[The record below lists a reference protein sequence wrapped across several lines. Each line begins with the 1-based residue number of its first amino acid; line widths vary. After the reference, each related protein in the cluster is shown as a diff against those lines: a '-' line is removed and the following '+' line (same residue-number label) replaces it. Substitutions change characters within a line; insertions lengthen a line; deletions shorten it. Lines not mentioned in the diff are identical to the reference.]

1 MRVRNPR
8 TGEYDFEFQE
18 CNPETILNTTRKLS
32 ANQIAW
38 YHSGIANRIA
48 VIQEWKHVL
57 ISMKELLVGSLAED
71 TGRSWETTAE
81 VEWVINS
88 MDKWCVVA
96 QKFYDQHNE
105 WIPYPIVTVLSPWN
119 FPFVLSM
126 MDTLPALLSGA
137 AVMVKPSEVT
147 PRHVMV
153 LKETIDLVPGLHEVL
168 CITPG
173 TAETGALMIDKS
185 NLICFA
191 GSMASARKVL
201 QAASKKMIPV
211 LFDVGTKNPAVVLSS
226 ANLEMAASAILKG
239 STTNA
244 GQSCLSFE
252 RIYVH
257 TSVYDAFVD
266 LLVSKANE
274 LQLIDTHLLKGEIGP
289 IIFEKQVLTINT
301 HLEDA
306 FALGAT
312 LVTGSKYCEEINGGY
327 YCKPTVLVNVTQNM
341 LVMRE
346 ETFGPVMPVMAFD
359 QMDELIEMVNISEY
373 ALGAAVFADTDEEA
387 LQVAQRINA
396 GSVSINKAALKAI
409 LHHGDSV
416 SFNWSG
422 VGGLRIGP
430 ENFSR
435 FVKKKH
441 IHSNLSP

>member
-18 CNPETILNTTRKLS
+18 CKPETIRNTARRLS

-38 YHSGIANRIA
+38 YRSGIANRIA

-57 ISMKELLVGSLAED
+57 ISRKELLVGALAED

-105 WIPYPIVTVLSPWN
+105 WIPYPLVTVLSPWS
-119 FPFVLSM
+119 FPLVLSM

-173 TAETGALMIDKS
+173 TAETGALMADKS
-185 NLICFA
+185 NLICFT
-191 GSMASARKVL
+191 GSITSARKVL
-201 QAASKKMIPV
+201 QAASKTMILV
-211 LFDVGTKNPAVVLSS
+211 LFDVGAKDPAIVLSS
-226 ANLEMAASAILKG
+226 ANLEMAAAAIVKG

-257 TSVYDAFVD
+257 ASVHDALVD

-274 LQLIDTHLLKGEIGP
+274 LQLADSHLLKGEIGP
-289 IIFEKQVLTINT
+289 IIFEKQALTINT

-306 FALGAT
+306 LALGAT
-312 LVTGSKYCEEINGGY
+312 LVTGSKHCEQIKGGY
-327 YCKPTVLVNVTQNM
+327 YCRPTVLVNVTQNM

-346 ETFGPVMPVMAFD
+346 ETFGPIMPVMAFD
-359 QMDELIEMVNISEY
+359 QLDEMIEMVNSSAY
-373 ALGAAVFADTDEEA
+373 ALGAAVFAGTEEEA
-387 LQVAQRINA
+387 LTVAQRINA
-396 GSVSINKAALKAI
+396 GSVSINEAALKAI
-409 LHHGDSV
+409 LHYGDSV

-441 IHSNLSP
+441 FHF

>member
-18 CNPETILNTTRKLS
+18 CKPETIRNTARRLS

-38 YHSGIANRIA
+38 YRSGIANRIA

-57 ISMKELLVGSLAED
+57 ISRKELLVGALAED

-105 WIPYPIVTVLSPWN
+105 WIPYPLVTVLSPWS
-119 FPFVLSM
+119 FPLVLSM

-173 TAETGALMIDKS
+173 TAETGALMADKS
-185 NLICFA
+185 NLICFT
-191 GSMASARKVL
+191 GSITSARKVL
-201 QAASKKMIPV
+201 QAASKTMILV
-211 LFDVGTKNPAVVLSS
+211 LFDVGAKDPAIVLSS
-226 ANLEMAASAILKG
+226 ANLEMAAAAIVKG

-257 TSVYDAFVD
+257 ASVHDALVD
-266 LLVSKANE
+266 LLVGKANE
-274 LQLIDTHLLKGEIGP
+274 LQLADSHLLKGEIGP
-289 IIFEKQVLTINT
+289 IIFEKQALTINT

-306 FALGAT
+306 LALGAT
-312 LVTGSKYCEEINGGY
+312 LVTGSKHCEQIKGGY
-327 YCKPTVLVNVTQNM
+327 YCRPTVLVNVTQNM

-346 ETFGPVMPVMAFD
+346 ETFGPIMPVMAFD
-359 QMDELIEMVNISEY
+359 QLDEMIEMVNSSAY
-373 ALGAAVFADTDEEA
+373 ALGAAVFAGTEEEA
-387 LQVAQRINA
+387 LTVAQRINA
-396 GSVSINKAALKAI
+396 GSVSINEAALKAI
-409 LHHGDSV
+409 LHYGDSV

-441 IHSNLSP
+441 FHF

>member
-18 CNPETILNTTRKLS
+18 CKPETIRNTARRLS

-38 YHSGIANRIA
+38 YRSGIANRIA

-57 ISMKELLVGSLAED
+57 ISRKELLVGALAED

-105 WIPYPIVTVLSPWN
+105 WIPYPLVTVLSPWN
-119 FPFVLSM
+119 FPLVLSM

-173 TAETGALMIDKS
+173 TAETGALMADKS
-185 NLICFA
+185 NLICFT
-191 GSMASARKVL
+191 GSITSARKVL
-201 QAASKKMIPV
+201 QAASKTMTPV
-211 LFDVGTKNPAVVLSS
+211 LFDVGAKDPAIVLSS
-226 ANLEMAASAILKG
+226 ANLEMAAAAIVKG

-257 TSVYDAFVD
+257 ASVHDALVD

-274 LQLIDTHLLKGEIGP
+274 LQLADSHLLKGEIGP
-289 IIFEKQVLTINT
+289 IIFEKQALTINT

-306 FALGAT
+306 LALGAT
-312 LVTGSKYCEEINGGY
+312 LVTGSKHCEQIKGGY
-327 YCKPTVLVNVTQNM
+327 YCRPTVLVNVTQNM

-346 ETFGPVMPVMAFD
+346 ETFGPIMPVMAFD
-359 QMDELIEMVNISEY
+359 QLDEMIEMVNSSAY
-373 ALGAAVFADTDEEA
+373 ALGAAVFAGTEEEA
-387 LQVAQRINA
+387 LTVAQRINA
-396 GSVSINKAALKAI
+396 GSVSINEAALKAI
-409 LHHGDSV
+409 LHYGDSV

-441 IHSNLSP
+441 FHF

>member
-18 CNPETILNTTRKLS
+18 CKPETIRNTARRLS

-38 YHSGIANRIA
+38 YRSGIANRIA

-57 ISMKELLVGSLAED
+57 ISRKELLVGALAED

-105 WIPYPIVTVLSPWN
+105 WIPYPLVTVLSPWN
-119 FPFVLSM
+119 FPLVLSM

-173 TAETGALMIDKS
+173 TAETGALMADKS
-185 NLICFA
+185 NLICFT
-191 GSMASARKVL
+191 GSITSARKVL
-201 QAASKKMIPV
+201 QAASKTMIPV
-211 LFDVGTKNPAVVLSS
+211 LFDVGAKDPAIVLSS
-226 ANLEMAASAILKG
+226 ANLEMAAAAIVKG

-257 TSVYDAFVD
+257 ASVHDALVD

-274 LQLIDTHLLKGEIGP
+274 LQLADSHLLKGEIGP
-289 IIFEKQVLTINT
+289 IIFEKQALTINT

-306 FALGAT
+306 LALGAT
-312 LVTGSKYCEEINGGY
+312 LVTGSKHCEQIKGGY
-327 YCKPTVLVNVTQNM
+327 YCRPTVLVNVTQNM

-346 ETFGPVMPVMAFD
+346 ETFGPIMPVMAFD
-359 QMDELIEMVNISEY
+359 QLDEMIEMVNSSAY
-373 ALGAAVFADTDEEA
+373 ALGAAVFAGTEEEA
-387 LQVAQRINA
+387 LTVAQRINA
-396 GSVSINKAALKAI
+396 GSVSINEAALKAI
-409 LHHGDSV
+409 LHYGDSV

-441 IHSNLSP
+441 FHF

>member
-18 CNPETILNTTRKLS
+18 CNAETIRSIARKFS

-38 YHSGIANRIA
+38 YHSGVANRIA
-48 VIQEWKHVL
+48 VIQEWKRVL
-57 ISMKELLVGSLAED
+57 LSMKEVLVGALAED
-71 TGRSWETTAE
+71 TGRTWETTAE
-81 VEWVINS
+81 VEWVLDS
-88 MDKWCVVA
+88 MDKWCLVA
-96 QKFYDQHNE
+96 RKFYEQHND
-105 WIPYPIVTVLSPWN
+105 WTPYPLITILSPWN
-119 FPFVLSM
+119 FPMVLSM
-126 MDTLPALLSGA
+126 MDALPALLSGA
-137 AVMVKPSEVT
+137 AVMVKPSEIT

-153 LKETIDLVPGLHEVL
+153 LQASIELVPGLKDIF

-173 TAETGALMIDKS
+173 TAETGALMADKA
-185 NLICFA
+185 NLICFT
-191 GSMASARKVL
+191 GSNASARKVM

-359 QMDELIEMVNISEY
+359 QMDELIEMVNTSDY
-373 ALGAAVFADTDEEA
+373 ALGAAVFAGTDEEA

-396 GSVSINKAALKAI
+396 GFVSINEAAMKAI
-409 LHHGDSV
+409 LHVGDSINF
-416 SFNWSG
+416 SWSG

-435 FVKKKH
+435 FVKKKI
-441 IHSNLSP
+441 IHLSS

>member
-18 CNPETILNTTRKLS
+18 CSPETIRSTARKLS

-38 YHSGIANRIA
+38 YRSGIANRIA
-48 VIQEWKHVL
+48 VIQEWKQVL
-57 ISMKELLVGSLAED
+57 ISRKELLVGALAED

-88 MDKWCVVA
+88 MDKWCLVA
-96 QKFYDQHNE
+96 KKFYDQHNE

-119 FPFVLSM
+119 FPLVLSM
-126 MDTLPALLSGA
+126 IDTLPALLSGS

-153 LKETIDLVPGLHEVL
+153 LKETIDLVPGLNEIL

-173 TAETGALMIDKS
+173 TPAAGAIIADTS
-185 NLICFA
+185 SLICFT

-201 QAASKKMIPV
+201 QAASKKMTPV
-211 LFDVGTKNPAVVLSS
+211 LFNLGAKDPAIVLSS
-226 ANLEMAASAILKG
+226 ANLEMAATAIVKG

-252 RIYVH
+252 RIYLHASVH
-257 TSVYDAFVD
+257 DALVD
-266 LLVSKANE
+266 LLVAKSKA
-274 LQLIDTHLLKGEIGP
+274 LQLADTHLLKGEIGP

-306 FALGAT
+306 FASGAT
-312 LVTGSKYCEEINGGY
+312 LLTGSRKCEQINGGY

-341 LVMRE
+341 LVMQQ
-346 ETFGPVMPVMAFD
+346 ETFGPIMPVMAYD
-359 QMDELIEMVNISEY
+359 QLDEMIEMVNSSAY
-373 ALGAAVFADTDEEA
+373 ALGAAVFAGTEEEA
-387 LQVAQRINA
+387 LAVAQRINS
-396 GSVSINKAALKAI
+396 GSVSINEAALKAI
-409 LHHGDSV
+409 LHYGDSV

-435 FVKKKH
+435 FVKKKYFH
-441 IHSNLSP
+441 F

>member
-18 CNPETILNTTRKLS
+18 CKPETIRNTARRLS

-38 YHSGIANRIA
+38 YRSGIANRIA

-57 ISMKELLVGSLAED
+57 ISRKELLVGALAED

-105 WIPYPIVTVLSPWN
+105 WIPYPLVTVLSPWN
-119 FPFVLSM
+119 FPLVLSM

-173 TAETGALMIDKS
+173 TAETGALMADKS
-185 NLICFA
+185 NLICFT
-191 GSMASARKVL
+191 GSITSARKVL
-201 QAASKKMIPV
+201 QAASKTMIPV
-211 LFDVGTKNPAVVLSS
+211 LFDVGAKDPAIVLSS
-226 ANLEMAASAILKG
+226 ANLEMAAAAIVKG

-252 RIYVH
+252 RIYVNA
-257 TSVYDAFVD
+257 SVHDALVD

-274 LQLIDTHLLKGEIGP
+274 LQLADSHLLKGEIGP
-289 IIFEKQVLTINT
+289 IIFEKQALTINT

-306 FALGAT
+306 LALGAT
-312 LVTGSKYCEEINGGY
+312 LVTGSKHCEQIKGGY
-327 YCKPTVLVNVTQNM
+327 YCRPTVLVNVTQNM

-346 ETFGPVMPVMAFD
+346 ETFGPIMPVMAFD
-359 QMDELIEMVNISEY
+359 QLDEMIEMVNSSAY
-373 ALGAAVFADTDEEA
+373 ALGAAVFAGTEEEA
-387 LQVAQRINA
+387 LTVAQRINA
-396 GSVSINKAALKAI
+396 GSISINEAAMKAI
-409 LHHGDSV
+409 LHVGDSIN
-416 SFNWSG
+416 FNWSG
-422 VGGLRIGP
+422 IGGLRIGP

>member
-18 CNPETILNTTRKLS
+18 CKPETIRSTLRKFS
-32 ANQIAW
+32 TNQIAW
-38 YHSGIANRIA
+38 YHSGIANRIS
-48 VIQEWKHVL
+48 VIQEWKRVL
-57 ISMKELLVGSLAED
+57 LSMKEVLVGALAED
-71 TGRSWETTAE
+71 TGRTWETTAE
-81 VEWVINS
+81 VEWVLDS

-96 QKFYDQHNE
+96 RKFYDEHND
-105 WIPYPIVTVLSPWN
+105 WTPYPVITILSPWN
-119 FPFVLSM
+119 FPLALAM

-137 AVMVKPSEVT
+137 AVIVKPSEVT

-153 LKETIDLVPGLHEVL
+153 LKETIELVPGLQDVL
-168 CITPG
+168 CINPG
-173 TAETGALMIDKS
+173 TAETGALMADKA
-185 NLICFA
+185 NLICFT
-191 GSMASARKVL
+191 GSKASARKVL

-211 LFDVGTKNPAVVLSS
+211 LFDVGAKDPAVVLSS
-226 ANLEMAASAILKG
+226 ANLEMAASAIVKG

-257 TSVYDAFVD
+257 ASVHDAFVD
-266 LLVSKANE
+266 LLVTKANE
-274 LQLIDTHLLKGEIGP
+274 LQLADTHFLKGEIGP
-289 IIFEKQVLTINT
+289 IIFDKQVLTINT

-327 YCKPTVLVNVTQNM
+327 YCRPTVLVNVTQNM

-346 ETFGPVMPVMAFD
+346 ETFGPIMPVMAFD
-359 QMDELIEMVNISEY
+359 GMDELIEMVNLAEY
-373 ALGAAVFADTDEEA
+373 ALGAAVFAGTDEEA

-396 GSVSINKAALKAI
+396 GSVSINEAAMSSI
-409 LHHGDSV
+409 LHFGDSV
-416 SFNWSG
+416 SFNRSG
-422 VGGLRIGP
+422 IGGQKIGP

-435 FVKKKH
+435 FVKKKN
-441 IHSNLSP
+441 IHVSA

>member
-18 CNPETILNTTRKLS
+18 CKPETIRNTARRLS

-38 YHSGIANRIA
+38 YRSGIANRIA

-57 ISMKELLVGSLAED
+57 ISRKELLVGALAED

-105 WIPYPIVTVLSPWN
+105 WIPYPLVTVLSPWN
-119 FPFVLSM
+119 FPLVLSM

-173 TAETGALMIDKS
+173 TAETGALMADKS
-185 NLICFA
+185 NLICFT
-191 GSMASARKVL
+191 GSITSARKVL
-201 QAASKKMIPV
+201 QAASKTMIPV
-211 LFDVGTKNPAVVLSS
+211 LFDVGAKDPAIVLSS
-226 ANLEMAASAILKG
+226 ANLEMAAAAIVKG

-257 TSVYDAFVD
+257 ASVHDALVD

-274 LQLIDTHLLKGEIGP
+274 LQLADSHLLKGEIGP
-289 IIFEKQVLTINT
+289 IIFEKQALTINT

-306 FALGAT
+306 LALGAT
-312 LVTGSKYCEEINGGY
+312 LVTGSKHCEQIKGGY
-327 YCKPTVLVNVTQNM
+327 YCRPTVLVNVTQNM

-346 ETFGPVMPVMAFD
+346 ETFGPIMPVMAFD
-359 QMDELIEMVNISEY
+359 QLDEMIEMVNSSAY
-373 ALGAAVFADTDEEA
+373 ALGAAVFAGTEEEA
-387 LQVAQRINA
+387 LTVAQRINA
-396 GSVSINKAALKAI
+396 GSVSINEAALKAI
-409 LHHGDSV
+409 LHYGDSV

>member
-185 NLICFA
+185 NLICFT

-274 LQLIDTHLLKGEIGP
+274 LQLIDTHFLKGEIGP

>member
-18 CNPETILNTTRKLS
+18 CKPETIRNTARRLS

-38 YHSGIANRIA
+38 YRSGIANRIA

-57 ISMKELLVGSLAED
+57 ISRKELLVGALAED

-105 WIPYPIVTVLSPWN
+105 WIPYPLVTVLSPWN
-119 FPFVLSM
+119 FPLVLSM

-173 TAETGALMIDKS
+173 TAETGALMADKS
-185 NLICFA
+185 NLICFT
-191 GSMASARKVL
+191 GSITSARKVL
-201 QAASKKMIPV
+201 QAASKTMIPV
-211 LFDVGTKNPAVVLSS
+211 LFDVGAKDPAIVLSS
-226 ANLEMAASAILKG
+226 ANLEMAAAAIVKG

-257 TSVYDAFVD
+257 ASVHDALVD

-274 LQLIDTHLLKGEIGP
+274 LQLADSHLLKGEIGP
-289 IIFEKQVLTINT
+289 IIFEKQALTINT

-306 FALGAT
+306 LALGAT
-312 LVTGSKYCEEINGGY
+312 LVTGSKHCEQIKGGY
-327 YCKPTVLVNVTQNM
+327 YCRPTVMVNVTQNM

-346 ETFGPVMPVMAFD
+346 ETFGPIMPVMAFD
-359 QMDELIEMVNISEY
+359 QLDEMIEMVNSSAY
-373 ALGAAVFADTDEEA
+373 ALGAAVFAGTEEEA
-387 LQVAQRINA
+387 LTVAQRINA
-396 GSVSINKAALKAI
+396 GSVSINEAALKAI
-409 LHHGDSV
+409 LHYGDSV

-441 IHSNLSP
+441 FHF